1 MRETYYENGEQIF
14 NKGQMKLWMRKTMMK
29 IERCRTRHFKE
40 QKRVVIYNSLSNISI
55 YVIFKFLLNHYLL
68 IN

>member
-29 IERCRTRHFKE
+29 IEKCRARHFK
-40 QKRVVIYNSLSNISI
+40 KLKGVVIYNSLSNISI
-55 YVIFKFLLNHYLL
+55 YVIFKFLLDNYLL